1 MTQPPSPE
9 DVLKQFASVDAPDKA
24 EDDLLPAIT
33 RLEIDVTGIRGQ
45 RYQGDFIYK
54 VPTLADQISIG
65 RLKNTYLPQG
75 GAADANASIL
85 VEQISYLAVTIQDP
99 KPDWWEPFGSYD
111 ATPLSALYKEA
122 LSYEQRFHGELANR
136 GTTQNRA
143 AGAGHDD
150 APRDDA
156 DGEAHVGRKVQPTA
170 ERRETIVAHSQRS
183 G

>member
-9 DVLKQFASVDAPDKA
+9 DILKQFEAVDAIDKD
-24 EDDLLPAIT
+24 EDDLLPPIT
-33 RLEIDVTGIRGQ
+33 HLKIDVTGIRGK
-45 RYQGDFIYK
+45 RYQGDFVYK

-99 KPDWWEPFGSYD
+99 KPEWWEPFGSYD

-136 GTTQNRA
+136 GSAQSGVA
-143 AGAGHDD
+143 DAGPENN
-150 APRDDA
+150 PRNDA
-156 DGEAHVGRKVQPTA
+156 DGEAHVGRKVQPSA